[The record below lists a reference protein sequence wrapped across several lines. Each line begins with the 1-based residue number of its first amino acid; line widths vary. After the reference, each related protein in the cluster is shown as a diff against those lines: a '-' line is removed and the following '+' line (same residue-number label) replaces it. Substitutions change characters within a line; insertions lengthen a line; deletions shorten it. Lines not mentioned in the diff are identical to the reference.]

1 MPALASLATAATE
14 RAALETFRR
23 DVIEASM
30 HALVLV
36 DFWAPW
42 CGPCKTFTPIIEK
55 VVADYAGR
63 VGLVKV
69 DIDRNQAVAAQLR
82 VQSVPTVYAFVGG
95 QPVDA
100 FAGAVG
106 ERELKAFI
114 DRLLAAAPP
123 APGEAEDIGPLV
135 EAGLAALDEGAVD
148 EALEMFRALAAQSP
162 ERADVGAGLARALML
177 GGDPGGALAVLDALP
192 EAAKKDAA
200 VAQARAAAMLA
211 LNAGEAGDLNA
222 ARAAAAAAPEDPD
235 AQFTLANALIAAGKR
250 DEAADALLSMIA
262 HDRAW
267 NEAAA
272 KSRLLQLFEAEG
284 LADPWV
290 TAQRRRLS
298 AILFA

>member
-162 ERADVGAGLARALML
+162 ERDPERARLEHCALGDHRQHGRECGQQRQPARQRRGGAGAHAHDADGLRRGL
-177 GGDPGGALAVLDALP
+177 GDRSQ
-192 EAAKKDAA
+192 A
-200 VAQARAAAMLA
+200 VAARRHAAQHQRSPHR
-211 LNAGEAGDLNA
+211 GVQGRGDG
-222 ARAAAAAAPEDPD
+222 P
-235 AQFTLANALIAAGKR
+235 
-250 DEAADALLSMIA
+250 
-262 HDRAW
+262 
-267 NEAAA
+267 
-272 KSRLLQLFEAEG
+272 
-284 LADPWV
+284 
-290 TAQRRRLS
+290 
-298 AILFA
+298 